1 MIMTEP
7 IQDKIRD
14 AIKQSEGLYHRLVL
28 LVGETGSGKT
38 TAIRDAAHE
47 LDADVINVNLA
58 LSAKLLELTARQR
71 VLHLSKLLGEAVE
84 NAAPI
89 ALLDNTEIL
98 FDHDLQQDPLRLL
111 QSMSRNRCVVA
122 SWNGTIRDSKL
133 TYAEAGHP
141 EYRSYDLT
149 DTLIVEMKQLVAT
162 ALVGRVRSA

>member
-1 MIMTEP
+1 MPEP

-38 TAIRDAAHE
+38 TAIRNAAHE
-47 LDADVINVNLA
+47 LDVDVINVNLA

-71 VLHLSKLLGEAVE
+71 SVHLSKLLGEVVE
-84 NAAPI
+84 TVAPV

-98 FDHDLQQDPLRLL
+98 FDRDLHQDPLRLL
-111 QSMSRNRCVVA
+111 QSISRNRCVVA
-122 SWNGTIRDSKL
+122 SWNGTIRDNKL

-141 EYRSYDLT
+141 EYRSYDLPE
-149 DTLIVEMKQLVAT
+149 TLVVDMKQSVAT
-162 ALVGRVRSA
+162 DPVNRVRSA

>member
-1 MIMTEP
+1 MPEP

-38 TAIRDAAHE
+38 MAIRNVARE
-47 LDADVINVNLA
+47 LDAAVINVNLA

-71 VLHLSKLLGEAVE
+71 AVHLSRLLGEAVE
-84 NAAPI
+84 NAAPV
-89 ALLDNTEIL
+89 AFLDNTELL
-98 FDHDLQQDPLRLL
+98 FDYDLQQDPLRLL

-122 SWNGTIRDSKL
+122 SWNGTIRNNKL
-133 TYAEAGHP
+133 TYAEVGHP

-149 DTLIVEMKQLVAT
+149 ETLVVDMKRSVAT
-162 ALVGRVRSA
+162 DPVGQVRSA

>member
-1 MIMTEP
+1 MPEP

-38 TAIRDAAHE
+38 TAIRDAAHA
-47 LDADVINVNLA
+47 LHADVINVNLA

-71 VLHLSKLLGEAVE
+71 AVHLSKLLGEAVE
-84 NAAPI
+84 NAAPV

-122 SWNGTIRDSKL
+122 SWNGTIRDNKL

-141 EYRSYDLT
+141 EYRSYELAE
-149 DTLIVEMKQLVAT
+149 TLVVDMKQSVAT
-162 ALVGRVRSA
+162 DPVGRVRSA